1 MSVTA
6 TILEGWQLSD
16 KDSRLRTAKR
26 RVIEADKIKGWL
38 EQTDESS
45 LQIKRHFIGLLT
57 ESSSVGTEDA
67 SISCHVG
74 NGYYKN
80 FNVSTSN
87 KYLCTRDRVAIED
100 YVIGEGWEYQTWEV
114 VAKWEIVEESYYEEA
129 LPATGTAYD
138 PAAPVP

>member
-26 RVIEADKIKGWL
+26 RVTTTDKIIGWL

-80 FNVSTSN
+80 FTVSASN
-87 KYLCTRDRVAIED
+87 KYLCTRDRVAVED
-100 YVIGEGWEYQTWEV
+100 HVIGEGWEYQTWEI
-114 VAKWEIVEESYYEEA
+114 VAKWEMVPGSYYEEA